1 MRGQSVSKPSTR
13 RRGEFD
19 LRAGRTFSL
28 SGWVAVQSHSALS
41 SLGRLTRQP
50 IATVVTVLA
59 IAVALSMPLVLY
71 LMLDNALR
79 AMGGLDR
86 NAQLTAFLRHDLDES
101 QTASVASAVARW
113 DAVRHVDV
121 VSRAEALAEYQ
132 RMTGLGDIQD
142 IFDGQN
148 PLPNLL
154 VITPRN
160 ARMERA
166 ALIALRDRI
175 AAQTEVDSVQLDLIW
190 IDRLAAIVE
199 TLRRIVQVLFV
210 MLGLGVLLIVGN
222 TIRLGIESRREEIGI
237 IRLFGAT
244 DAFIRRP
251 FLYTGL
257 WYGLL
262 AGGVACVLVAVAT
275 GLAQAPV
282 ERLVALYASDFE
294 LTGLQPWSAVL
305 AIGAGGM
312 LGLGGAWIAVAREL
326 KRESVPR

>member
-1 MRGQSVSKPSTR
+1 MH
-13 RRGEFD
+13 F
-19 LRAGRTFSL
+19 GR
-28 SGWVAVQSHSALS
+28 WE
-41 SLGRLTRQP
+41 
-50 IATVVTVLA
+50 
-59 IAVALSMPLVLY
+59 
-71 LMLDNALR
+71 
-79 AMGGLDR
+79 GLDR